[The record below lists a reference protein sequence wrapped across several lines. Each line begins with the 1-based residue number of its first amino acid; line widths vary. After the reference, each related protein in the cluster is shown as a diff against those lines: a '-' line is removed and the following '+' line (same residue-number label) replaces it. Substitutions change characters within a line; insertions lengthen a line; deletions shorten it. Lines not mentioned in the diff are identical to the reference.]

1 MNVLCVDQFANFGGG
16 QRSLIDLLPEFAK
29 RGWRP
34 SVAAPGDG
42 PFPDMVRKLGY
53 RAYNLAYGEYGSV
66 KKPVTQILKYTFRLP
81 GVASR
86 LHDLVRALDIEL
98 LYVNGPRLV
107 PPAAWVARR
116 TGIRMVFHCHNRL
129 HQQSAI
135 ALTARSL
142 GFANARVIACCEH
155 AAIPLKRHVNR
166 ERLSIIYNGVKPV
179 TDGPRWLPAQLRRIG
194 VIGRIEPEKG
204 QLEFV
209 KAARL
214 VVNEI
219 PDCRFVITGAPMFSN
234 DLYFKQVIEASKG
247 LPAEFPGWRTDPSR
261 AFSGLDLLVVPSTPL
276 EATTRVILEAYSA
289 GIPVVAFPSGG
300 IPEILQD
307 GETGFL
313 ASDVTPEALARR
325 ILSVLKMDVN
335 SVAETA
341 ARARQSWCE
350 HFRLDVYRKKVCEV
364 LTEP

>member
-1 MNVLCVDQFANFGGG
+1 MEFLALSRKRMNVLCVDQFANFGGG

-135 ALTARSL
+135 ALTGRSL
-142 GFANARVIACCEH
+142 WFANAGVIACCEH
-155 AAIPLKRHVNR
+155 AAIPLR
-166 ERLSIIYNGVKPV
+166 
-179 TDGPRWLPAQLRRIG
+179 
-194 VIGRIEPEKG
+194 
-204 QLEFV
+204 
-209 KAARL
+209 
-214 VVNEI
+214 
-219 PDCRFVITGAPMFSN
+219 
-234 DLYFKQVIEASKG
+234 
-247 LPAEFPGWRTDPSR
+247 
-261 AFSGLDLLVVPSTPL
+261 
-276 EATTRVILEAYSA
+276 
-289 GIPVVAFPSGG
+289 
-300 IPEILQD
+300 
-307 GETGFL
+307 
-313 ASDVTPEALARR
+313 
-325 ILSVLKMDVN
+325 
-335 SVAETA
+335 
-341 ARARQSWCE
+341 
-350 HFRLDVYRKKVCEV
+350 
-364 LTEP
+364 